1 MSKARKQNFT
11 QADGALIESFL
22 DMMSAE
28 RGASP
33 NTLAA
38 YRRDLIGFSDSC
50 AKGRSNLK
58 QATREHVRNYL
69 SELSKASLKPSSQ
82 ARKLSALR
90 NFYAF
95 LYSEGV
101 RGDDPCGAIASPKA
115 DRSLP
120 KSLSPEEALQLIET
134 ARAFKSEAEEMSAEQ
149 LRLICLVEV
158 LYSSGLRIG
167 ELVSLPLSSLRKGER
182 FIHVRGKGGRERL
195 APLGGEARAAIEAYL
210 EVRTEFIPKGGEKGQ
225 AAKYLF
231 PSRGR
236 SGHLTRR
243 RCHQL
248 LKELALKAG
257 IDPGRLSPH
266 VLRHAFATHLVEG
279 GADLRSI
286 QTMLGHADIGT
297 TQIYTH
303 VAQRRLKKTMESAH
317 PLAQKRAKAPG
328 DD

>member
-1 MSKARKQNFT
+1 MPRSRAQT
-11 QADGALIESFL
+11 VAQADGVLIENFL

-38 YRRDLIGFSDSC
+38 YRRDLIGFSESR
-50 AKGRSNLK
+50 ALGQSNLK
-58 QATREHVRNYL
+58 RATREQVRKYL
-69 SELSKASLKPSSQ
+69 SELSAASLKPSSQ

-90 NFYAF
+90 RFYGF
-95 LYSEGV
+95 LYSEGL
-101 RGDDPCGAIASPKA
+101 RADDPCAAIESPKA
-115 DRSLP
+115 ERPLP
-120 KSLSPEEALQLIET
+120 KTLSPEEALLLIET
-134 ARAFKSEAEEMSAEQ
+134 ARAIKSGTEGIGPEQ
-149 LRLICLVEV
+149 LRLVCLVEV

-167 ELVSLPLSSLRKGER
+167 ELVSLPLSSLRKGQR
-182 FIHVRGKGGRERL
+182 FIHIRGKGGRERL
-195 APLGGEARAAIEAYL
+195 APLGGEARAAIDAYL
-210 EVRTEFIPKGGEKGQ
+210 AVRDEFIPAGSEKGK
-225 AAKYLF
+225 ATKYLF

-236 SGHLTRR
+236 AGHLTRR

-248 LKELALKAG
+248 LKELAAQAG
-257 IDPGRLSPH
+257 IDPQRLSPH

-279 GADLRSI
+279 GADLRSV
-286 QTMLGHADIGT
+286 QSMLGHADIGT

-317 PLAQKRAKAPG
+317 PLARNRFKAQA